1 MIVSID
7 VRAQVTYY
15 YKFSYIHVGLG
26 DLTRFEMITKVM
38 ISDVRL
44 VSILR
49 G

>member
-15 YKFSYIHVGLG
+15 YRFSFIGLG
-26 DLTRFEMITKVM
+26 DLMRFEMIFKVM
-38 ISDVRL
+38 ISDIRL